1 MDGWEEDDM
10 EKWRFCFF
18 SLALSPCVARPFPS
32 LLLLF
37 PKLWIELKLQ
47 AGRVAAG
54 RKPAVLA
61 TKFILRVC
69 GCPLIYATPLI
80 CFVGVVAEPQDPHDP
95 HAKHT

>member
-1 MDGWEEDDM
+1 M

-80 CFVGVVAEPQDPHDP
+80 CRWETTKRRETLCCLPSACNPR
-95 HAKHT
+95 